1 MGPISGNRSDVGTL
15 RDAAGMRVVTY
26 LRVSRED
33 QVRSG
38 LGVEAQREQLAAAA
52 VRRDWLLVA
61 EQLDLGVSG
70 RLSWL
75 QRPSLVAAVRM
86 VEVGE
91 ADALAVA
98 RLDRLSRKT
107 QDALHLVDELGAGL
121 VCLSPDIDTTTAA
134 GVAFFSIMATFATFE
149 SALISER
156 TTAALQAKM
165 ARGERIG
172 RPRSCPDATLDRV
185 LELRTL
191 GLSLLAIAE
200 AMNAAGVLTPAG
212 SSRWWPSHVSRLLR
226 TQDARVRVLPSAEP
240 ASG

>member
-1 MGPISGNRSDVGTL
+1 
-15 RDAAGMRVVTY
+15 MRVVTY

-52 VRRDWLLVA
+52 VRREWQLVD
-61 EQLDLGVSG
+61 EQIDAGVSG

-75 QRPSLVAAVRM
+75 QRPGLVTAVRM
-86 VEVGE
+86 VETGQ

-98 RLDRLSRKT
+98 RLDRLSRRT

-121 VCLSPDIDTTTAA
+121 VCLSPDIDTTSAA

-156 TTAALQAKM
+156 TISALQAKR
-165 ARGERIG
+165 ARGERVG

-185 LELRTL
+185 LELRAA
-191 GLSLLAIAE
+191 GGSQVAIAS
-200 AMNAAGVLTPAG
+200 AMNAAGIPTPAG
-212 SSRWWPSHVSRLLR
+212 SSRWYASHVSRLLR
-226 TQDARVRVLPSAEP
+226 TQDARPPTPYSRTNVSPLIRRNGNLTRWV
-240 ASG
+240 